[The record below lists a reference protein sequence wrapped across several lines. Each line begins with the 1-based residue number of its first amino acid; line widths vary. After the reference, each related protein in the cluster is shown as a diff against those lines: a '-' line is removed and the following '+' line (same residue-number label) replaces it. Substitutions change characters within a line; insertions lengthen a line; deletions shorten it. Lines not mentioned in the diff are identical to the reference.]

1 VTARLDDLGARIARA
16 EWRSLALLVAIAA
29 AVGTVAGL
37 VGLYRIAFVVG
48 LAPFVVIAYRNL
60 AAGCVLIVL
69 SSPVVALGSI
79 SVGFHLLPCYLFV
92 AAALAGLVL
101 RGELRSFAPRTWD
114 WLLFAFLLV
123 AATISVANVG
133 ALPHTTVL
141 AATGANS
148 PHLRSLAQ
156 MAAIALM
163 AALYLVLRVHLVGS
177 ERLEVL
183 VRALLVATGFV
194 ALYAAYQFFGRKLG
208 LPYTF
213 VNVRRPL
220 TVLPRDSTYLRV
232 NSTLTEASPLAQ
244 YMITGLLLGLV
255 WLRSPAS
262 RPGWISRRAS
272 ALLTA
277 GAVAVMAATLSV
289 AGGVACAL
297 YAPIVL
303 ALGGRRWR
311 RRIAVATAC
320 VLVAGIVIVLPHYR
334 GGGSD
339 PRDVVKAERYVRE
352 GFWRAAVNLTKDHP
366 FGVGVGNFP
375 FYYPLYAPLAGR
387 YEYQVAVSDAHN
399 VFLDVAAETG
409 VVGFLLFVSF
419 YVSMFVAALRSV
431 LRAGRRL
438 VGGALPNIGLVLSM
452 SFVAG
457 ATMHLTYSYPYYPFE
472 WVLAGMV
479 GSLPLLLARESP
491 P

>member
-1 VTARLDDLGARIARA
+1 LTARLDDLGARIARA
-16 EWRSLALLVAIAA
+16 QWRSLAVLVAIAA
-29 AVGTVAGL
+29 AAGTAAGL
-37 VGLYRIAFVVG
+37 AGLYRIAFVVG
-48 LAPFVVIAYRNL
+48 LAPLVVIAYRNL

-69 SSPVVALGSI
+69 SSPVVSLGSI

-101 RGELRSFAPRTWD
+101 RGELRSLEPRAWD
-114 WLLFAFLLV
+114 WLLLAFLL
-123 AATISVANVG
+123 AAGTISVANIG
-133 ALPHTTVL
+133 AMPHTTVL

-148 PHLRSLAQ
+148 PQLRSMAQ

-163 AALYLVLRVHLVGS
+163 AALYLVLRIHLVRS
-177 ERLEVL
+177 ERLEAL
-183 VRALLVATGFV
+183 VRALIVATGFV
-194 ALYAAYQFFGRKLG
+194 ALYAAYQFFGRKLD

-220 TVLPRDSTYLRV
+220 TSLPHGTTYLRV

-244 YMITGLLLGLV
+244 YLVTGLLLGLV

-262 RPGWISRRAS
+262 RPGWISARGS

-277 GAVAVMAATLSV
+277 ATGAVVAATLSV
-289 AGGVACAL
+289 AAGIACAL
-297 YAPIVL
+297 YAPVVL

-320 VLVAGIVIVLPHYR
+320 VLVAAIVIVLPHYR

-339 PRDVVKAERYVRE
+339 PRDVVKAQRYVRE
-352 GFWRAAVNLTKDHP
+352 GFWTAAVDMAKDHP

-375 FYYPLYAPLAGR
+375 FYYPVYAPLAGR

-419 YVSMFVAALRSV
+419 YAAMFLAAIRGV

-438 VGGALPNIGLVLSM
+438 VAGALPNISLALTM

-479 GSLPLLLARESP
+479 GSLPLLLRRPSP
-491 P
+491 